1 MRNQILWI
9 VMTKKLIVYMTSST
23 LILLAVLGSFSVRA
37 QNSSEPQWWF
47 NVELIVFKRTL
58 LPSNNENFAA
68 ETVIQNTAQNDANNL
83 LYLAALQNASSF
95 KAYFAALPRCG
106 VTATVES
113 AFGASVDFS
122 YQPRPQVFIK
132 DTADSKQGGLNKH
145 DTNQE
150 IIEDTNQEIIED
162 TNQEIIEDTNQNLS
176 QHQNNLLISSAAL
189 LKNILAPFDMSNF
202 ITQSAS
208 ISKINIDNEALTS
221 DQAAIMALTNHVID
235 INLQLQKI
243 ANSAVSLRCVNNQPQ
258 PSISDFALPN
268 IGPQLFSDN
277 SFFTGNNQVLA
288 RSDLV
293 LQDYAQSVFKQRDI
307 TALLYTAWR
316 QEVQFGIENAEF
328 IRVRAGNVL
337 ETSHVQSFEQWQK
350 AYSRTNNALVESD
363 DIRFFDIL
371 QTSLDN
377 NQSVDWLAQ
386 SPLLQN
392 TSETE
397 FTLEKQYEID
407 GKIKVYLD
415 YVNQVPYLHIDSEFN
430 RFSLVLDIN
439 GSSHLSAFP
448 SKQRRRVI
456 SKQIH
461 YFDHPAFGLIVRLE
475 RFTPPT
481 DDQVIINDTA
491 N

>member
-1 MRNQILWI
+1 
-9 VMTKKLIVYMTSST
+9 MTSST

-145 DTNQE
+145 
-150 IIEDTNQEIIED
+150 D

-491 N
+491 D